1 MVIHGYCWLHL
12 IKAYAIDAI
21 MKIYPEIK
29 DRKKVMNFIKE
40 QLAGSNPKK
49 GMHRLVLLKHGE

>member
-12 IKAYAIDAI
+12 IKAYAIDAM

-29 DRKKVMNFIKE
+29 DRKEVMNFIKE

-49 GMHRLVLLKHGE
+49 GCTGSFY